1 MCILGILTQMP
12 LFKYYIIFLF
22 WPIGVIALYF
32 QKNLLGHRVV
42 ILLMCWLKFLFPVFC
57 HFVPAF
63 I

>member
-1 MCILGILTQMP
+1 M
-12 LFKYYIIFLF
+12 IFLF

-32 QKNLLGHRVV
+32 QKNLLGHRFV

-63 I
+63 IKKKNW